1 MVFVQ
6 HITEIISISIATE
19 LNGGYSMGQTSRF
32 LEKIYDER
40 DYLSELQSKIET
52 TVAALCDGDIEKS
65 ENILSAIWG
74 LQNQANSLSR
84 QVWLDLEPE
93 IKKENSELLS
103 LVENLISAILLS
115 ECDKWFMKK

>member
-1 MVFVQ
+1 M
-6 HITEIISISIATE
+6 S
-19 LNGGYSMGQTSRF
+19 QTKRF
-32 LEKIYDER
+32 LESIEAEQ
-40 DYLSELQSKIET
+40 DYLIELHAKIET

-103 LVENLISAILLS
+103 LLENLISAILLS
-115 ECDKWFMKK
+115 ECEKWFIKK

>member
-1 MVFVQ
+1 
-6 HITEIISISIATE
+6 
-19 LNGGYSMGQTSRF
+19 MGQTSRF

-40 DYLSELQSKIET
+40 DYMSELQSKIEI

-93 IKKENSELLS
+93 IKKENSELLF

-115 ECDKWFMKK
+115 ECEKWFMKK

>member
-1 MVFVQ
+1 
-6 HITEIISISIATE
+6 
-19 LNGGYSMGQTSRF
+19 MGQTSRF

-40 DYLSELQSKIET
+40 DYMSELQSKIEI

-65 ENILSAIWG
+65 ENIMSAIWG

-115 ECDKWFMKK
+115 ECEKWFMKK

>member
-1 MVFVQ
+1 
-6 HITEIISISIATE
+6 
-19 LNGGYSMGQTSRF
+19 MGQTSRF

-40 DYLSELQSKIET
+40 DYMSELQSKIET

-74 LQNQANSLSR
+74 LQNQAKSLSR
-84 QVWLDLEPE
+84 QVWLNLEPE

>member
-1 MVFVQ
+1 
-6 HITEIISISIATE
+6 
-19 LNGGYSMGQTSRF
+19 MGQTSRF

-40 DYLSELQSKIET
+40 DYMSELQSKIQT

-84 QVWLDLEPE
+84 QVWLDLEP
-93 IKKENSELLS
+93 KVKNENSELLS

>member
-1 MVFVQ
+1 
-6 HITEIISISIATE
+6 
-19 LNGGYSMGQTSRF
+19 MGQTSRF
-32 LEKIYDER
+32 LEQIYDER
-40 DYLSELQSKIET
+40 DYISELQSKIES

-65 ENILSAIWG
+65 ENVLSAIWG

-103 LVENLISAILLS
+103 LVENLVSAILLS
-115 ECDKWFMKK
+115 EFKRFT

>member
-1 MVFVQ
+1 
-6 HITEIISISIATE
+6 
-19 LNGGYSMGQTSRF
+19 MGQTSRF

-40 DYLSELQSKIET
+40 DYMSELHSKIET

-84 QVWLDLEPE
+84 QVWLDIEPE
-93 IKKENSELLS
+93 IKKENSELLL

>member
-1 MVFVQ
+1 
-6 HITEIISISIATE
+6 
-19 LNGGYSMGQTSRF
+19 MGQTSRF

-40 DYLSELQSKIET
+40 DYMSELQSKIET

-84 QVWLDLEPE
+84 QVWLDLEPK
-93 IKKENSELLS
+93 IKNENSELLS

>member
-1 MVFVQ
+1 
-6 HITEIISISIATE
+6 
-19 LNGGYSMGQTSRF
+19 MGQTSRF
-32 LEKIYDER
+32 LEKIYDEL
-40 DYLSELQSKIET
+40 DYLSELQSKIQT
-52 TVAALCDGDIEKS
+52 TVAALCDGDIDKS
-65 ENILSAIWG
+65 QNILSAIWG

>member
-1 MVFVQ
+1 
-6 HITEIISISIATE
+6 
-19 LNGGYSMGQTSRF
+19 MGQTSRF
-32 LEKIYDER
+32 LEKIYAER
-40 DYLSELQSKIET
+40 DYMSELQSKIEI

-84 QVWLDLEPE
+84 QVWLDIEPE

-115 ECDKWFMKK
+115 ECEKWFMKK

>member
-1 MVFVQ
+1 
-6 HITEIISISIATE
+6 
-19 LNGGYSMGQTSRF
+19 MGQTSRF

-40 DYLSELQSKIET
+40 DYMSELQSKIET

-84 QVWLDLEPE
+84 QVWLDIEPE
-93 IKKENSELLS
+93 IKKENLMLEFEFQSKVSLLKKYKKVRLQKELKLFVNV
-103 LVENLISAILLS
+103 LQKLN
-115 ECDKWFMKK
+115 FFH

>member
-1 MVFVQ
+1 
-6 HITEIISISIATE
+6 
-19 LNGGYSMGQTSRF
+19 MGQTSRF
-32 LEKIYDER
+32 LEQIYDER
-40 DYLSELQSKIET
+40 DYMSELQSKIET
-52 TVAALCDGDIEKS
+52 MVAALCDGDIEKL

>member
-1 MVFVQ
+1 
-6 HITEIISISIATE
+6 
-19 LNGGYSMGQTSRF
+19 MGQTSRF

-103 LVENLISAILLS
+103 LLENLISAILLS
-115 ECDKWFMKK
+115 ECEKWFIKK

>member
-1 MVFVQ
+1 
-6 HITEIISISIATE
+6 
-19 LNGGYSMGQTSRF
+19 MGQTSRF

-40 DYLSELQSKIET
+40 DYMSELQSKIQT
-52 TVAALCDGDIEKS
+52 TVAALCDGDIDKS

-115 ECDKWFMKK
+115 ECEKWFMKK

>member
-1 MVFVQ
+1 
-6 HITEIISISIATE
+6 
-19 LNGGYSMGQTSRF
+19 MGQTSRF
-32 LEKIYDER
+32 LEKIYAER
-40 DYLSELQSKIET
+40 DYMSELQSKIET

-65 ENILSAIWG
+65 GNILSAIWG

-93 IKKENSELLS
+93 IKKENSELLL

-115 ECDKWFMKK
+115 ECEKWFMKK

>member
-1 MVFVQ
+1 
-6 HITEIISISIATE
+6 
-19 LNGGYSMGQTSRF
+19 MGQTSRF
-32 LEKIYDER
+32 LEKIEAER
-40 DYLSELQSKIET
+40 DYMRELHAKIVT
-52 TVAALCDGDIEKS
+52 TVTASCEGDIGKS
-65 ENILSAIWG
+65 ENVLSAIWG

-115 ECDKWFMKK
+115 ECEKWFMKK

>member
-1 MVFVQ
+1 
-6 HITEIISISIATE
+6 
-19 LNGGYSMGQTSRF
+19 MGQTSRF

-40 DYLSELQSKIET
+40 DYISELQSKIET

-115 ECDKWFMKK
+115 ECEKWFMKK

>member
-1 MVFVQ
+1 
-6 HITEIISISIATE
+6 
-19 LNGGYSMGQTSRF
+19 MGQTSRF

-40 DYLSELQSKIET
+40 DYMSELQSKIET

-74 LQNQANSLSR
+74 LQNQANSLSK
-84 QVWLDLEPE
+84 QVWLDLDPK
-93 IKKENSELLS
+93 IKNENSELLS

-115 ECDKWFMKK
+115 ECEKWFMEK

>member
-1 MVFVQ
+1 
-6 HITEIISISIATE
+6 
-19 LNGGYSMGQTSRF
+19 MGQTSRF

-40 DYLSELQSKIET
+40 DYMSELQSRIET

>member
-1 MVFVQ
+1 
-6 HITEIISISIATE
+6 
-19 LNGGYSMGQTSRF
+19 MGQTSRF

-115 ECDKWFMKK
+115 ECEKWFMKN

>member
-1 MVFVQ
+1 
-6 HITEIISISIATE
+6 
-19 LNGGYSMGQTSRF
+19 MGQTSRF

-40 DYLSELQSKIET
+40 DYMSELQSKIET
-52 TVAALCDGDIEKS
+52 TVAALCEGDIEKS
-65 ENILSAIWG
+65 ENILCAIWG

-93 IKKENSELLS
+93 IKKENSELLL

-115 ECDKWFMKK
+115 ECEKWFMKK

>member
-1 MVFVQ
+1 
-6 HITEIISISIATE
+6 
-19 LNGGYSMGQTSRF
+19 MGQTSRF

-40 DYLSELQSKIET
+40 DYMSELQSKIET

-65 ENILSAIWG
+65 GNILSAIWG

-84 QVWLDLEPE
+84 QVWLDLEP
-93 IKKENSELLS
+93 KVKNENSELLS

>member
-1 MVFVQ
+1 
-6 HITEIISISIATE
+6 
-19 LNGGYSMGQTSRF
+19 MGQTSRF

-40 DYLSELQSKIET
+40 DYLSELQSKIQT

>member
-1 MVFVQ
+1 
-6 HITEIISISIATE
+6 
-19 LNGGYSMGQTSRF
+19 MGQTSRF

-40 DYLSELQSKIET
+40 DYMSELQSKIET

-84 QVWLDLEPE
+84 QVWLDIEPE

>member
-1 MVFVQ
+1 
-6 HITEIISISIATE
+6 
-19 LNGGYSMGQTSRF
+19 MGQTSRF
-32 LEKIYDER
+32 LEQIYDER
-40 DYLSELQSKIET
+40 DYMSELQSKIET

-93 IKKENSELLS
+93 IKKENSELLF

-115 ECDKWFMKK
+115 ECKKWFMKK

>member
-1 MVFVQ
+1 
-6 HITEIISISIATE
+6 
-19 LNGGYSMGQTSRF
+19 MGQTSRF

-40 DYLSELQSKIET
+40 DYMSELQSKIQT

-115 ECDKWFMKK
+115 ECEKWFMKK

>member
-1 MVFVQ
+1 
-6 HITEIISISIATE
+6 
-19 LNGGYSMGQTSRF
+19 MGQTSRF
-32 LEKIYDER
+32 LEQIYDER
-40 DYLSELQSKIET
+40 DYISELQSKIET

-115 ECDKWFMKK
+115 ECEKWFMKK

>member
-1 MVFVQ
+1 
-6 HITEIISISIATE
+6 
-19 LNGGYSMGQTSRF
+19 MGQTSRF
-32 LEKIYDER
+32 LEKIYAEQ
-40 DYLSELQSKIET
+40 DYMSELQSKIET

-115 ECDKWFMKK
+115 ECEKWFMKN

>member
-1 MVFVQ
+1 
-6 HITEIISISIATE
+6 
-19 LNGGYSMGQTSRF
+19 MGQTSRF

-40 DYLSELQSKIET
+40 EYMSELQSKIET
-52 TVAALCDGDIEKS
+52 TVAALCGGDIEKS
-65 ENILSAIWG
+65 GNILSAIWG

-93 IKKENSELLS
+93 IRKENSELLL

-115 ECDKWFMKK
+115 ECEKWFMKK

>member
-1 MVFVQ
+1 
-6 HITEIISISIATE
+6 
-19 LNGGYSMGQTSRF
+19 MGQTSRF
-32 LEKIYDER
+32 LEKIYAEQ
-40 DYLSELQSKIET
+40 DYMSELQSKIET

-74 LQNQANSLSR
+74 LQNQAKSLSR
-84 QVWLDLEPE
+84 QVWLNLEPE

-103 LVENLISAILLS
+103 LVENLVSAILLS